1 MVTELWNKWE
11 LAVTSYPK
19 QKKGQGSSSCI
30 GQLGTRNCEL
40 ICWSSLEEKDWDAI
54 DQKEQ
59 KKPEYETTYPSS
71 PLLKE
76 GGKDKVGGGEGEKE
90 ELSRI
95 QKEEEEVVEEEGGI
109 ALERI
114 EAKMGNICSAL
125 KPPKKVRK

>member
-1 MVTELWNKWE
+1 M
-11 LAVTSYPK
+11 
-19 QKKGQGSSSCI
+19 
-30 GQLGTRNCEL
+30 
-40 ICWSSLEEKDWDAI
+40 ICWSSLEEKDWDAL

-90 ELSRI
+90 ELNRI
-95 QKEEEEVVEEEGGI
+95 LKEEVVEEEGGTTQ
-109 ALERI
+109 ERI